1 MIGQGSVYGLYTQ
14 QADSIIAL
22 NSSSDMLTNDATVLP
37 YFNKIIDN
45 KENDKILI
53 IIHSMGSHFR
63 YNLRHTDEFSIFT
76 L

>member
-1 MIGQGSVYGLYTQ
+1 
-14 QADSIIAL
+14 
-22 NSSSDMLTNDATVLP
+22 MLTNDATVLP